1 MNTINRINGMKVIK
15 RWSAGTIFTSL
26 FVLIAIGG
34 LGAALWY
41 LPLFRLGD
49 SINGSAYTFHNV
61 YAKDYIKYLLA
72 NFTPY
77 KPGTAFNYFNDTY
90 LTNLFA
96 NLPENLTPLKTY
108 FPIVF
113 NYAVFGFIAI
123 IALLGVI
130 SVIFALVGLI
140 FGVFPW
146 KAPKGLMWA
155 VFAFQLILS
164 LIVVAMHFTL
174 KGLFMGKEIA
184 DIGKVGGVSIDILYP
199 LAYVGG
205 LFFVSIILSI
215 IYSCAFKN
223 RIYIKEAMRILEAQ
237 KARQEMMAQQMQ
249 PINYGMGNMP
259 VGGVAMQPI
268 VIQTQPNQTPAKP
281 VEPVVVPPST
291 NPTVITQVKYASGK
305 GLPEKISSIGGH
317 AFSQN
322 ENLEIAVI
330 PLGITEIGPSAFS
343 NCPNLKVVSIPISVS
358 RIGYNAFFG
367 CKRLARI
374 NYGGRKSDWK
384 NIQRGSNWLASAG
397 TTIVVCVDGSITVNP
412 YH

>member
-1 MNTINRINGMKVIK
+1 M
-15 RWSAGTIFTSL
+15 A
-26 FVLIAIGG
+26 
-34 LGAALWY
+34 
-41 LPLFRLGD
+41 
-49 SINGSAYTFHNV
+49 
-61 YAKDYIKYLLA
+61 
-72 NFTPY
+72 
-77 KPGTAFNYFNDTY
+77 
-90 LTNLFA
+90 
-96 NLPENLTPLKTY
+96 PLKTY

-113 NYAVFGFIAI
+113 NYFVFGLIAI
-123 IALLGVI
+123 IVILGVI
-130 SVIFALVGLI
+130 SVIFALVGLL

-155 VFAFQLILS
+155 VFAFQLVLS
-164 LIVVAMHFTL
+164 LVVVSMHFTL

-184 DIGKVGGVSIDILYP
+184 GMKINGVSIDILYP

-205 LFFVSIILSI
+205 LFLIAIILSI
-215 IYSCAFKN
+215 IHSCAFKN

-268 VIQTQPNQTPAKP
+268 VIQTQPNQAPTKP
-281 VEPVVVPPST
+281 QEPVVVAPST

-343 NCPNLKVVSIPISVS
+343 NCPNLKVVSIPISVN